1 MKTGTKIWIFVIVG
15 LLVVVGA
22 LAGIF
27 GSQIAKMIAAG
38 KTMVLPP
45 EAVTTAKVEATQ
57 WQESRPV
64 VGSLVAVR
72 SVVLGSELPG
82 LVRQIH
88 FDSGTSVRAGQELVK
103 LDTSTEEAQ
112 LAASQADAQ
121 LAHQSL
127 DRAKRLRADNTNTAA
142 ELDAADARAK
152 GADANVAQ
160 LKAVIAKKTIRAPF
174 DGRVGIRQVEL
185 GQILGNGAPIATLQS
200 VNPMHAEFFLPQE
213 FLSELTLGLATRVT
227 TSIFPKDKWEGHI
240 TVINSEVDVSTRNV
254 KVRATV
260 PNPDGR
266 LRAGMFVNVEVLSS
280 KLLPV
285 LVIPATAVIYAPYGD
300 SVFTVE
306 EKKPQAPEKPKAPS
320 EKDAGDSAAK
330 VKKAEPPAPFVPGLV
345 ARQKFVRLGERR
357 GDLVAV
363 ISGVAAGEQVV
374 SLGAFK
380 LRNNSSV
387 IVRNDLAPQTEIAPH
402 PMDK

>member
-1 MKTGTKIWIFVIVG
+1 MKTGTKLWIFVVVG
-15 LLVVVGA
+15 LLVVLGA
-22 LAGIF
+22 LVGVK
-27 GSQIAKMIAAG
+27 GGQIGAMIAAG
-38 KTMVLPP
+38 KGMVPP
-45 EAVTTAKVEATQ
+45 PDAVTTAKVEATQ
-57 WQESRPV
+57 WQASRPV
-64 VGSLVAVR
+64 VGTLVAVR

-82 LVRQIH
+82 LVREIR
-88 FDSGTSVRAGQELVK
+88 FDSGTAVRAGQELVK

-127 DRAKRLRADNTNTAA
+127 DRARKLRADNTNTAA
-142 ELDAADARAK
+142 DLDAADARAK
-152 GADANVAQ
+152 GAEANVAQ

-185 GQILGNGAPIATLQS
+185 GQILGNGAPITTLQS
-200 VNPMHAEFFLPQE
+200 VSPIYAEFFLPQE
-213 FLSELTLGLATRVT
+213 TLSELTLGLAARVT
-227 TSIFPKDKWEGHI
+227 TDIFPKDTWDGRI
-240 TVINSEVDVSTRNV
+240 TVINSEVDVATRNV

-260 PNPDGR
+260 PNTDGR
-266 LRAGMFVNVEVLSS
+266 LRAGMFVNVEVLSTD
-280 KLLPV
+280 KRPV

-306 EKKPQAPEKPKAPS
+306 EKKPEKPKDPS
-320 EKDAGDSAAK
+320 EKDSGDTDGKAKKEAA
-330 VKKAEPPAPFVPGLV
+330 APAPFVPGLV

-363 ISGVAAGEQVV
+363 VSGVAAGEQVV

-387 IVRNDLAPQTEIAPH
+387 IVRNDLAPKTELAPH
-402 PMDK
+402 PLDK